1 MQHLILAGREAR
13 TDKVIIVP
21 RSSPSGLRTAS
32 ANPASGLTSGE
43 AQKVLEQAGP
53 NVLARAER
61 PRWLA
66 RFVRNFTHFFALL
79 LWAGAVL
86 AWLGNQPQLSVA
98 IVAVIFV
105 NAIFSFAQEY
115 RAERAVEALRQI
127 LPQQARVRRDGRPH
141 EIDAREVVPGDVLLL
156 SAGDRISADG
166 DLLADVELKVDMSTL
181 TGESRPVRRH
191 RTEAA
196 HAGARLGAPNLV
208 FAGTYV
214 VAGTGE
220 ARVTATGMRTELGR
234 IAELTQAAKRRPSP
248 LEVEM
253 GRVTRLVGI
262 ASVSIGAA
270 FFLLAG
276 FLGMSV
282 TSRFIFAI
290 GVIVA
295 NVPEGLLPTVTLALA
310 LATQRMARRH
320 AIVRRLSS
328 VETLGA
334 TTIIC
339 TDKTGTLTANQMTV
353 RRIWMPAQELEVDG
367 VGYAPA
373 GDVRVT
379 RGQPDQGA
387 LEEIARAGALCN
399 DASLE
404 ERDDGWHVIGDPTE
418 GALLTL
424 ARKAGLDPVREAHRF
439 PRRAEVPFD
448 SSRKRMTTVHDAADE
463 LTAYVKG
470 APGVLISR
478 SALDEDGRAAAL
490 AASEALARDS
500 LRVLAIARRTS
511 CTMGDVPA
519 GRVEQ
524 DLEFLGL
531 VGMQDPPRPE
541 VADAIRSCH
550 DAGIKVIMVTG
561 DHGITAEAIA
571 RRIGLIEGS
580 RARILEGTSIDG
592 LSQDELVAA
601 LRQPDVLVAR
611 VAPEQ
616 KLRIAEALHAGG
628 EVVAMTG
635 DGVNDAPALRAADIG
650 VAMGRIGTDVAREA
664 ADIILLDDNFASI
677 AAAVEEGRAV
687 YDNIRRFAQYH
698 FSSNVAELM
707 AFLVWGLSGGVIPL
721 PLVVMQVLATDLGTD
736 LIPAV
741 ALGTERPEPGVMSRP
756 PRPRR
761 ERLLNLRVLGRV
773 YGFVGLLVGVA
784 GMASFFAGYLLA
796 GWRPGAALPATG
808 VIYVTATAMTYA
820 GIVMGQVGAALAFR
834 TTTISVFRV
843 GLLSNR
849 FLLAGI
855 AFEIALLVLLVYV
868 PAFAGVFHMHPID
881 PRAWLLLIIWPA
893 FVLGAEE
900 LRKAGF
906 RRWVWR

>member
-1 MQHLILAGREAR
+1 MTTVLSP
-13 TDKVIIVP
+13 V
-21 RSSPSGLRTAS
+21 PSGRRAAS
-32 ANPASGLTSGE
+32 AIPASGLTSAE
-43 AQKVLEQAGP
+43 AREKLEHAGP
-53 NVLARAER
+53 NVLAAAER
-61 PRWLA
+61 PHWLA
-66 RFVRNFTHFFALL
+66 RFARNFTHLFALL

-86 AWLGNQPQLSVA
+86 AWLGGQPQLSVA
-98 IVAVIFV
+98 IVLVIIV
-105 NAIFSFAQEY
+105 NAVFSFAQEY
-115 RAERAVEALRQI
+115 RAERAVEALRRI
-127 LPQQARVRRDGRPH
+127 LPQQARVRRDGGPR

-156 SAGDRISADG
+156 SAGDRIPADG
-166 DLLADVELKVDMSTL
+166 ELVADVELKVDMSTL
-181 TGESRPVRRH
+181 TGESQPVRRH
-191 RTEAA
+191 RAAAA
-196 HAGARLGAPNLV
+196 HAGDRLSNPNLV

-220 ARVTATGMRTELGR
+220 ARVTATAMRTELGR

-248 LEVEM
+248 LEMEM
-253 GRVTRLVGI
+253 SRVTRLVAI
-262 ASVSIGAA
+262 VSVSIGAA

-276 FLGMSV
+276 FMGMSV
-282 TSRFIFAI
+282 ADRSIFAI

-310 LATQRMARRH
+310 LATQRMARRN

-334 TTIIC
+334 TSVIC

-353 RRIWMPAQELEVDG
+353 RRIWMPGQEIEVDG
-367 VGYAPA
+367 VGYDPA
-373 GDVRVT
+373 GAVRAC
-379 RGQPDQGA
+379 RGELDRSA

-424 ARKAGLDPVREAHRF
+424 ARKAGLDPIREAHRF

-448 SSRKRMTTVHDAADE
+448 STRKRMTTVHDTPAG

-470 APGVLISR
+470 APGTLISR
-478 SALDEDGRAAAL
+478 SALDDEDQSAAL
-490 AASEALARDS
+490 AAAEALARDS
-500 LRVLAIARRTS
+500 LRVLAVARRAP
-511 CTMGDVPA
+511 CTMEDVPA
-519 GRVEQ
+519 GRIEQ

-531 VGMQDPPRPE
+531 IGMQDPPRPE
-541 VADAIRSCH
+541 VADAIRRCH
-550 DAGIKVIMVTG
+550 SAGIKVIMVTG

-571 RRIGLIEGS
+571 RRIGLIEGD
-580 RARILEGTSIDG
+580 RANIVEGSAIDRLG
-592 LSQDELVAA
+592 QEQLVAV
-601 LRQPDVLVAR
+601 LGQPDVLVAR
-611 VAPEQ
+611 VTPEQ

-635 DGVNDAPALRAADIG
+635 DGVNDAPALRAANIG

-677 AAAVEEGRAV
+677 AAAVEEGRSV

-698 FSSNVAELM
+698 FSSNVAELI
-707 AFLVWGLSGGVIPL
+707 AFLVWGLSGGMIPL
-721 PLVVMQVLATDLGTD
+721 PLVVMQVLAIDLGTD

-784 GMASFFAGYLLA
+784 GMVSYFAGYLLA
-796 GWRPGAALPATG
+796 GWRPGAALAATG
-808 VIYVTATAMTYA
+808 TTYVQATAMTYA

-834 TTTISVFRV
+834 TTRTSVFRV
-843 GLLSNR
+843 GLFSNR
-849 FLLAGI
+849 FLLVGI
-855 AFEIALLVLLVYV
+855 AFEIALLIVLVYV
-868 PAFAGVFHMHPID
+868 PVFAGIFHMYAID
-881 PRAWLLLIIWPA
+881 PRAWLLLIGWPA

-900 LRKAGF
+900 LRKLGF